1 MKKKVKRRFNFL
13 RFITFIITLFIL
25 YIVISF
31 LLSVKTKNIVILNNN
46 YYNDEVI
53 IEKAGIQDYPKFL
66 LLNSNKVK
74 KKIESLDLVS
84 SVTVKKKL
92 NFILEITVNEK
103 KILYYNKSNNYYKLS
118 DGSTYKSNDIYG
130 VPTLINYIPEDI
142 EAKFIKKFSKV
153 NSNIISLI
161 SEIEYSKTEFDSER
175 FLLYMSDENLVYI
188 TVSKIELLNK
198 YIDIVKTLEG
208 KKGILY
214 LDSGNYFEIKE
225 K

>member
-53 IEKAGIQDYPKFL
+53 IEKAGIQNYPKFL

-74 KKIESLDLVS
+74 NKIESLDLVS

-118 DGSTYKSNDIYG
+118 DGVGHINQMIYM
-130 VPTLINYIPEDI
+130 
-142 EAKFIKKFSKV
+142 
-153 NSNIISLI
+153 
-161 SEIEYSKTEFDSER
+161 EY
-175 FLLYMSDENLVYI
+175 LL
-188 TVSKIELLNK
+188 
-198 YIDIVKTLEG
+198 
-208 KKGILY
+208 
-214 LDSGNYFEIKE
+214 
-225 K
+225 

>member
-74 KKIESLDLVS
+74 KKI
-84 SVTVKKKL
+84 
-92 NFILEITVNEK
+92 
-103 KILYYNKSNNYYKLS
+103 
-118 DGSTYKSNDIYG
+118 
-130 VPTLINYIPEDI
+130 
-142 EAKFIKKFSKV
+142 
-153 NSNIISLI
+153 
-161 SEIEYSKTEFDSER
+161 
-175 FLLYMSDENLVYI
+175 
-188 TVSKIELLNK
+188 
-198 YIDIVKTLEG
+198 
-208 KKGILY
+208 
-214 LDSGNYFEIKE
+214 
-225 K
+225 